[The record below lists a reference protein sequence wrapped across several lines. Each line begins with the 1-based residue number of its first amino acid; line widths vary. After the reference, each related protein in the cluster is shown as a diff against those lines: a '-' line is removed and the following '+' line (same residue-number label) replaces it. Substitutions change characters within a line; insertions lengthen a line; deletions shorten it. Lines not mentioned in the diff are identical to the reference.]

1 MDSTTLALLERIFLT
16 VLPLVAI
23 VSVGFFYARAQ
34 HTDMTIANRLN
45 IDVFCPAL
53 IFSVMS
59 AKSFDLP
66 TYSSL
71 AIGALIVVL
80 GSGLLLWPISRL
92 LGVQSKTFLPPIMFN
107 NSGNLGIPLL
117 VLAFGEQ
124 ALPAAVVL
132 FLVENLLHFTVG
144 IYMLDHRTNPFNVL
158 RMPMIIATIAGLV
171 VSTFEW
177 TLPAAAQ
184 VPIDMLGQIA
194 IPLML
199 FALGVR
205 MTDVDFSNW
214 KIGAWGSLLT
224 PLSGVVIALALQ
236 PILQLEPVQF
246 SYLLIFGALPPA
258 VLNYMMAERYNQE
271 PQQVASIVLLGNIS
285 SLVVIPVAL
294 AFALQIG

>member
-1 MDSTTLALLERIFLT
+1 MDSTLALLERIFLT
-16 VLPLVAI
+16 VFPLVII
-23 VSVGFFYARAQ
+23 VSVGFFYARSR
-34 HTDMTIANRLN
+34 HTDMSIANRIN

-66 TYSSL
+66 AYSNL
-71 AIGALIVVL
+71 AIGALIVIL
-80 GSGLLLWPISRL
+80 GSGLLIWPICRL
-92 LGVQSKTFLPPIMFN
+92 LRVQPKTFLPPIMFN

-144 IYMLDHRTNPFNVL
+144 IYMLDHRTNPLNVL
-158 RMPMIIATIAGLV
+158 RIPMIIATIAGLMF
-171 VSTFEW
+171 SSFDW
-177 TLPAAAQ
+177 TLPNAVQ

-205 MTDVDFSNW
+205 MTSVDLSNW
-214 KIGAWGSLLT
+214 KIGLWGTLLT

-236 PILQLEPVQF
+236 PILQLEPLQF

-258 VLNYMMAERYNQE
+258 VLNYMMAERYKQE
-271 PQQVASIVLLGNIS
+271 PQQVASIVLLGNIG
-285 SLVVIPVAL
+285 SLVLIPVVL
-294 AFALQIG
+294 AFALQAG